1 MIYEF
6 RTYTLKPRSLAEV
19 EKRYAEA
26 YEYRKKYSP
35 LTASWHT
42 EIGPLNEI
50 IHVWGYKDLAERAR
64 IRAEAAKDANWPPK
78 IRDFVLDQNVEVLTP
93 FPFLPDVTPGT
104 LGPIFEIRRYS
115 LMGGSLPGVMKRW
128 EASLPARTK
137 LSPLVVA
144 GGVEFGGA
152 NRFIH
157 IWGYKSMDERMAI
170 RNKAREMGVWPPP
183 GGGDTLLTQMNKI
196 LLPSSFSPLQ

>member
-35 LTASWHT
+35 LTAFWHT
-42 EIGPLNEI
+42 EVGPLNEI
-50 IHVWGYKDLAERAR
+50 IHVWGYQDLAERAR

-78 IRDFVLDQNVEVLTP
+78 IREFVVDQDVEVLTP
-93 FPFLPDVTPGT
+93 FAFLPDVTPGT

-115 LMGGSLPGVMKRW
+115 LTPGALPSVMKRW
-128 EASLPARTK
+128 EGALPARTK

-144 GGVEFGGA
+144 GGVEFGAA

-157 IWGYKSMDERMAI
+157 IWAYKSMDQRLEVREQA
-170 RNKAREMGVWPPP
+170 RKAGIWPPP
-183 GGGDTLLTQMNKI
+183 GGGDELLAQSNKI
-196 LLPSSFSPLQ
+196 VMPSAFSPLQ